1 MYPHAF
7 PSVAV
12 PPPLPSIIA
21 SRGAPL
27 YAATSFSLTCDY
39 TLDALVDTTLSVV
52 VSWTLNGS
60 AVDISPNRI
69 TTPDTSLVF
78 NPLATS
84 DSGSYMCEVTVLQDY
99 VTAEESGESSL
110 VAVVI
115 EGRQK

>member
-1 MYPHAF
+1 M

-27 YAATSFSLTCDY
+27 YTATSFSLTCDY
-39 TLDALVDTTLSVV
+39 TLDALVDTTPSVI

-69 TTPDTSLVF
+69 TTSDTSLVF
-78 NPLATS
+78 NPLVTS
-84 DSGSYMCEVTVLQDY
+84 DSGSYMCEVTVLPLDY

-110 VAVVI
+110 VAVVV
-115 EGRQK
+115 EGKQQ